1 MNEPNDHA
9 GHRGTTRDHE
19 SDGARAARRD
29 AMRELAAALRRC
41 NAAAVTSGCAPEE
54 LRAIAAVAHDLAARL
69 EAEYHPG
76 PYSGLLAPRPEG
88 GWVAPHDFLPLM
100 PMAGE
105 FNPIAPPLRIEV
117 RDGRAYGTVTLGRQ
131 HTGPPRVAHG
141 GTLASLCDQMV
152 AAAGWCAGIEGVTKW
167 LRIAYRRP
175 APLGELLT
183 LEAVSTR
190 LDERRTR
197 GEVWIRAGEVL
208 CVEAEAE
215 TVLAAHV
222 TRR

>member
-1 MNEPNDHA
+1 VKGPGAAAPHPDRAPHLDA
-9 GHRGTTRDHE
+9 A
-19 SDGARAARRD
+19 ARADRRD
-29 AMRELAAALRRC
+29 AMRELAVAVRRLNDATVTSAC
-41 NAAAVTSGCAPEE
+41 APDEVRAVAAA
-54 LRAIAAVAHDLAARL
+54 AHELAARL
-69 EAEYHPG
+69 EAERHPG
-76 PYSGLLAPRPEG
+76 PYSGLLAPREVG
-88 GWVAPHDFLPLM
+88 GWQDPHDFLPLM

-117 RDGRAYGTVTLGRQ
+117 RDGRAYGAVTLGRQ
-131 HTGPPRVAHG
+131 HTGPPSVAHG

-167 LRIAYRRP
+167 LRVEYRKP
-175 APLGELLT
+175 APLGVPLQ

-197 GEVWIRAGEVL
+197 GEVWIRSGDVL
-208 CVEAEAE
+208 CVWAEAE
-215 TVLAAHV
+215 TVLASSV